1 MNETKGGGDRGR
13 QADKPSEIPAKGWK
27 DIAHRVGKEMKDD
40 HAVLSAA
47 GVAFY
52 GFLAAIPALAALVS
66 VYGLF
71 AEPDQVQSRVEDLF
85 GALPEDARTLLT
97 SQLKSIV
104 SSSGGSLTFGLILG
118 IVLSLWAASS
128 GVSHLMEAMNVAYDE
143 HDHRKF
149 WKVRGLALLLTLGAI
164 VFIVFAIGVIA
175 ALPAALGQ
183 SSLPGP
189 VQWLLRVLV
198 WPVLAVGFV
207 IGIAVLYRYG
217 PDRDAPRWRWVS
229 WGAVV
234 AVVLWIVA
242 SIVFQ
247 LYTANFGSYNKTYGS
262 LAAVVVL
269 MMWLFITALVII
281 VGAEVNAE
289 MEHQTAKD
297 TTEGPERPLGQR
309 DAAMADTV
317 GEPAR

>member
-1 MNETKGGGDRGR
+1 MTDETNKGDERGR

-27 DIAHRVGKEMKDD
+27 DIAKRVGKEMKDD

-66 VYGLF
+66 LYGLF
-71 AEPDQVQSRVEDLF
+71 ADPGQVQSRVEDLF

-97 SQLKSIV
+97 SQLKAIV
-104 SSSGGSLTFGLILG
+104 SSSGGSLTFGLIIG
-118 IVLSLWAASS
+118 IMLSLWSASS
-128 GVSHLMEAMNVAYDE
+128 GVSHLIEAMNVAYDE

-149 WKVRGLALLLTLGAI
+149 WKVRGLALLLTLGAV

-183 SSLPGP
+183 SSLPGA
-189 VQWLLRVLV
+189 VRWLLRVLV
-198 WPVLAVGFV
+198 WPVLAVGFAFG
-207 IGIAVLYRYG
+207 IGVLYRYG
-217 PDRDAPRWRWVS
+217 PDRDEPKWRWVS

-247 LYTANFGSYNKTYGS
+247 VYTANFGSYNKTYGS

-281 VGAEVNAE
+281 VGAEINAE

-309 DAAMADTV
+309 DAEMADTV
-317 GEPAR
+317 GEAT